1 MMPPLRGWGS
11 VGAVGGNPGLTHPRF
26 MMPPLRGSGRR
37 GVVGRNLGLTHPGFM
52 MSPLR
57 GLGRCGVVGRN
68 LGLTHPGFMMSP
80 LRGWGHCGVV
90 AGLIAVAERIRRVNG
105 AVGGQR
111 VGTGLAQVHAVGR
124 IGLDELQ
131 SGGVAVIGG
140 GADQCRANPLALAS
154 HRPKIKRIRELLR
167 WGRLLPRSLACSMPN
182 ATGQVDA
189 EHSDCRGGRRRCR
202 PTRTPARPIGS
213 GRGHLWLCAD

>member
-11 VGAVGGNPGLTHPRF
+11 VGAVGGNPGLTHPGW
-26 MMPPLRGSGRR
+26 MMPPLRGWGSVGAVGRNPGLTHPGCMMPPLR
-37 GVVGRNLGLTHPGFM
+37 GWGSVGVVGRNPGLTHPGCM
-52 MSPLR
+52 MPR
-57 GLGRCGVVGRN
+57 
-68 LGLTHPGFMMSP
+68 
-80 LRGWGHCGVV
+80 RGWGHCGVV

-154 HRPKIKRIRELLR
+154 HRPKIKAHPRIAPV
-167 WGRLLPRSLACSMPN
+167 GRLLPRSIAL
-182 ATGQVDA
+182 DA
-189 EHSDCRGGRRRCR
+189 ERDGPS
-202 PTRTPARPIGS
+202 
-213 GRGHLWLCAD
+213 